1 MKDNKSKWHAT
12 GREVTYKVVHEID
25 TAELMDFIFSIQK
38 VNWGKFVEDVTK
50 DGMATEDEA
59 LSYVQ
64 GVLNGMDKI
73 IDYVIQSGAVEEVC
87 DNEA

>member
-1 MKDNKSKWHAT
+1 MKDNKSKWRAT
-12 GREVTYKVVHEID
+12 GREATFKAVHEID
-25 TAELMDFIFSIQK
+25 TVELMDFIFSIQK
-38 VNWGKFVEDVTK
+38 VDWGKFVEGVTK